1 MQETPSLY
9 EGRIALHQ
17 LAWSSIGHPYGH
29 DDHKEIAAAD
39 RKLKICEKTK

>member
-29 DDHKEIAAAD
+29 DDYT
-39 RKLKICEKTK
+39 RKSLPQTGN